1 MFRSITRLTV
11 ASALALTCSTAQA
24 GLIKIGTADVEFA
37 RPIFGSTGKDTVKL
51 NYLDRNNVQRSMR
64 TNAGRFSG
72 SATADGF
79 DADIFYENADLV
91 YLYCI
96 DLYERIGSGWDVT
109 YDVHTLDNNGPNT
122 LEDDGHPVRNFDR
135 TLTFLGALNY
145 TLADEY
151 GFETSNYNWLNPT
164 SNWMSGAIQLG
175 IWESL
180 YERDTGEGLD
190 SWDILGGNFNV
201 SGSGKGSNALDRRGV
216 DLLQKTFANIG
227 DDDVSALGTQY
238 ALILTNS
245 SKQDMIA
252 GDPPVDVPAPATA
265 FLLLGGVGLLRRGNR
280 RTTAA

>member
-1 MFRSITRLTV
+1 
-11 ASALALTCSTAQA
+11 
-24 GLIKIGTADVEFA
+24 
-37 RPIFGSTGKDTVKL
+37 
-51 NYLDRNNVQRSMR
+51 MR

-79 DADIFYENADLV
+79 DANIFYENADLV

-109 YDVHTLDNNGPNT
+109 YDVHTLDTDGPNT
-122 LEDDGHPVRNFDR
+122 LVDDGHPVRNFDR

-151 GFETSNYNWLNPT
+151 GFETSNYNWLNPN

-180 YERDTGEGLD
+180 YERDTGEGLS

-201 SGSGKGSNALDRRGV
+201 SGSGKGSNALDPKGLN
-216 DLLQKTFANIG
+216 LLQKTFANIG
-227 DDDVSALGTQY
+227 DDDVSALGTEY
-238 ALILTNS
+238 ALILTNN

-252 GDPPVDVPAPATA
+252 GDPPVDVPVPATA
-265 FLLLGGVGLLRRGNR
+265 FLLLGGFGLLRKTR
-280 RTTAA
+280 R